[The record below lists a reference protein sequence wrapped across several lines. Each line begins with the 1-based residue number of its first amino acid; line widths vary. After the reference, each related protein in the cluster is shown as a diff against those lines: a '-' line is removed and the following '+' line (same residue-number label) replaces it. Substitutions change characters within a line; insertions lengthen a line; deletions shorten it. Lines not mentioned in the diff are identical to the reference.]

1 VNRALRAATVGVLLF
16 SPLAITACSA
26 GQVNQTS
33 SQLRDKV
40 GPMAQVGALELRQ
53 VQLAY
58 PTDGSYEPGDDAE
71 LQMTIVNTGSEDDA
85 LTGIDG
91 TSFTRVRVTG
101 SSSGTLAPSTS
112 ASATATATATS
123 APASASSADGRALN
137 ITLPADSTVFLGQNA
152 ETVTLVAL
160 SQALTPAQTVELT
173 FTFERAGDVTM
184 QVPVAAPSQN
194 VPQTSAFNFEKGGN
208 EGDEPGNEVSGGL
221 PTQRDNGD
229 GEG

>member
-33 SQLRDKV
+33 SQLRDKG
-40 GPMAQVGALELRQ
+40 GPMAQVGGLELRQ

-58 PTDGSYEPGDDAE
+58 PTDGSYAPGDDAE
-71 LQMTIVNTGSEDDA
+71 LQMTIINNGSEDDA

-91 TSFTRVRVTG
+91 TSFDRVRVTG
-101 SSSGTLAPSTS
+101 SSSGTVAPTTS
-112 ASATATATATS
+112 AAATTTS
-123 APASASSADGRALN
+123 APASSAGGRALD
-137 ITLPADSTVFLGQNA
+137 ISIPADSTVFLGQNA
-152 ETVTLVAL
+152 ETVTLVSL
-160 SQALTPAQTVELT
+160 GQELTPAQTVELT

-194 VPQTSAFNFEKGGN
+194 VPQTSAFNFEQGGN